1 MSPSLEV
8 QIEELRKL
16 SAVALQAKYLELF
29 GEESR
34 SGNRQFLFRRVAWR
48 LQVLAEG
55 DLSERARVRAREL
68 ANDADLRVQASASF
82 FKAAA
87 AAVGRDPRIPPPGTL
102 LRRKFQG
109 RNIEVKVLDDGFEF
123 EGGRYQSLSAIASKV
138 AGTRWNGFT
147 FFANT
152 GVPGR
157 TA

>member
-1 MSPSLEV
+1 MSVSLEAR
-8 QIEELRKL
+8 IAALREMP
-16 SAVALQAKYLELF
+16 ANALRAQYRELF

-48 LQVLAEG
+48 LQALAEG
-55 DLSERARVRAREL
+55 DLPERARNKALEL

-109 RNIEVKVLDDGFEF
+109 RNIEVTVLDDGFEF

-152 GVPGR
+152 EVPGR
-157 TA
+157 TS